1 MGTALTTWTRGKT
14 RLRIAVED
22 ELFVALALF
31 LVAAVSAKKHEIKI
45 KQTCKQPVVAIQDL
59 WDEHVGHVGKGAVL
73 HFDLDTDM
81 ETQHFDP
88 FDQVLTLKV
97 YKWVVFG
104 YVKVPD
110 PVLRLVCNQIAKD
123 LPHGKIT
130 CNKDG
135 KVLVHCLL
143 QDVTGH
149 CLPVKGQSHLILPL
163 TTSYLETIANSKE
176 VQETV
181 PNLFSGKV
189 KVKVDVTS
197 ATLHGEILCNE
208 VELSIKL

>member
-1 MGTALTTWTRGKT
+1 MGKMKVF
-14 RLRIAVED
+14 IS
-22 ELFVALALF
+22 LALL

-59 WDEHVGHVGKGAVL
+59 WDEHVGHVGKGSVL
-73 HFDLDTDM
+73 HF
-81 ETQHFDP
+81 E
-88 FDQVLTLKV
+88 V

-130 CNKDG
+130 CQKDG

-149 CLPVKGQSHLILPL
+149 CLPVK
-163 TTSYLETIANSKE
+163 
-176 VQETV
+176 
-181 PNLFSGKV
+181 
-189 KVKVDVTS
+189 
-197 ATLHGEILCNE
+197 
-208 VELSIKL
+208 